1 MSDNKTK
8 EDVVTITDED
18 EELVTDTS
26 GTPKFGR
33 LLIILILVVALICF
47 ITMASEWL
55 YT

>member
-1 MSDNKTK
+1 MTDNKTK
-8 EDVVTITDED
+8 ENLATITEED

-33 LLIILILVVALICF
+33 LLIILILVVALICL
-47 ITMASEWL
+47 ITMGSEWL